1 MVHSKAMGIGAMLVL
16 LVVAIVILPMI
27 VRYIDANE
35 THFVM
40 SGFMDVPAVAAKSDG
55 PSYTPDAN
63 TKYLCRSPNESGE
76 PCEEGTFCDGTTNR
90 CVKLFPESNIDLD
103 SGYYS

>member
-27 VRYIDANE
+27 VRYIDTNE
-35 THFVM
+35 VHFVM
-40 SGFMDVPAVAAKSDG
+40 SGFMDVPAAAGMSG
-55 PSYTPDAN
+55 PSYTPDPN
-63 TKYLCRSPNESGE
+63 TKYLCRSPNDSGE

-90 CVKLFPESNIDLD
+90 CVKVFPEIDIDLD
-103 SGYYS
+103 NGYYS

>member
-1 MVHSKAMGIGAMLVL
+1 MVHSKAMGIGAMFVL

-27 VRYIDANE
+27 VRYIDTNE
-35 THFVM
+35 VHFVM
-40 SGFMDVPAVAAKSDG
+40 SGFMDVPSAASMSG
-55 PSYTPDAN
+55 PSYTPDPN

-90 CVKLFPESNIDLD
+90 CVKIFPKSNINLEH
-103 SGYYS
+103 GYYS